1 MSKKLEC
8 QWRETIVNVNSIQ
21 DKSVKMISA
30 LSGIVFDAICAILF
44 FCSARIML
52 SDIYYWGEFED
63 GELFK
68 LIISAFVISAIME
81 LNFIRGKK
89 VGGLIKSGVLFVGLL
104 CIGAKFLGEDG
115 EDIIAGFIKIIAYYI
130 EDWNEY
136 YNSMWYIEGGRTSY
150 VMDAMELLTSLL
162 LLVLLWWA
170 KVSKENLVMIVAPIL
185 VFILELMVGYSPEY
199 PGIVILFVAVMMS
212 NAVSWKRNDFKK
224 SIINNR
230 RNIGVLGEISWCR
243 VAIISLIFSGIV
255 YVIGSDSAW
264 MAVRNGDELKDY
276 CNEIIAEFEDSEL
289 WAFFEGNDST
299 RKEKITNDEPK
310 YRYIPVIKVEST
322 YKPGGDIYLK
332 GFYGGTYSSGAWK
345 KDVAAFENACEREG
359 FESKYVSESLAELAA
374 KNIRRYIILDALKY
388 SQYSRRTE
396 ITYYDTTSEKIYVPY
411 FSEVEETLL
420 TEGDCQYVK
429 PEDFEGIMTVYS
441 WRNDWQYEEY
451 LQKFKNSGKDA
462 WEIWYEKYVR
472 KTYTIVP
479 ENMNNVKSVANE
491 IRQWPVFDD
500 AAFRYN
506 ESELRVLKA
515 KCVAKWMEENTTYTL
530 KPSELPFGKDP
541 VEYFLG
547 ESKEG
552 YCMHYASASAL
563 ILRELGVPARYA
575 SGYIAASEN
584 FRYGSQLYQ
593 YEILDSDAHAWVE
606 IYLEGMGWI
615 PVEVTKGFNDDLD
628 EWNPQ
633 EETTEE
639 RETTRPQQSTKPQE
653 TTTKPKPGESETTKP
668 QETTTKKKDGG
679 NVSGDGD
686 SEKTNGISAK
696 NILIFMAIA
705 VFVGIVVCLV
715 YKFKIEYKKKLAVMI
730 NRGKTLMAIRL
741 INRRIYQ
748 KAKLTGK
755 ILKLSPRD
763 DEFEQSLVKHY
774 PQVSKENWGRYMDIV
789 KAAAFS
795 KRRFSVEEMEFCYE
809 IYKTINGRNK
819 K

>member
-1 MSKKLEC
+1 MSKKLRC
-8 QWRETIVNVNSIQ
+8 QWRETIVNVNSAQ

-68 LIISAFVISAIME
+68 LIISAFVISAVME

-104 CIGAKFLGEDG
+104 CIGAKFLGENG
-115 EDIIAGFIKIIAYYI
+115 EDIISGFIKIIAYYI

-150 VMDAMELLTSLL
+150 VMDAMELLTLLL

-170 KVSKENLVMIVAPIL
+170 KLSKENLVMIVAPIA

-276 CNEIIAEFEDSEL
+276 CNEIIAGFEDSEL
-289 WAFFEGNDST
+289 WAFFEGNDNT
-299 RKEKITNDEPK
+299 RREKITNDEPIYK
-310 YRYIPVIKVEST
+310 YVPVIKMEFSS
-322 YKPGGDIYLK
+322 KPSGDIFLK
-332 GFYGGTYSSGAWK
+332 GFYGGVYSDGVWK
-345 KDVAAFENACEREG
+345 KDVAAFENACESEG
-359 FESKYVSESLAELAA
+359 LDSEYVSEALAELAA
-374 KNIRRYIILDALKY
+374 NNLKRYVVLTNLKN
-388 SQYSRRTE
+388 SESSRIGQ
-396 ITYYDTTSEKIYVPY
+396 ITYYDTSSEKIYVPY
-411 FSEVEETLL
+411 FSEVEESLPV
-420 TEGDCQYVK
+420 EGDCQYIK
-429 PEDFEGIMTVYS
+429 PSDFSGVMKVYS
-441 WRNDWQYEEY
+441 WVNDWRFENY
-451 LQKFKNSGKDA
+451 LYAFENAGKDT
-462 WEIWYEKYVR
+462 WELWYKEYIEKE
-472 KTYTIVP
+472 YTIVP
-479 ENMNNVKSVANE
+479 NNMKNVKTVAEE
-491 IRQWPVFDD
+491 ISQWPIFNEMS
-500 AAFRYN
+500 RYYGEN
-506 ESELRVLKA
+506 EMRLVKA
-515 KCVAKWMEENTTYTL
+515 KCVAKWMEENTRYTL
-530 KPSELPFGKDP
+530 QPSSLPFGKDP

-575 SGYIAASEN
+575 SGYLASAEN
-584 FRYGSQLYQ
+584 FLHGFDSYE

-606 IYLEGMGWI
+606 IYLEGMGWVPI
-615 PVEVTKGFNDDLD
+615 EVTKGYNDDIKN
-628 EWNPQ
+628 WNPQ
-633 EETTEE
+633 EESTEE
-639 RETTRPQQSTKPQE
+639 SETTKPQQ
-653 TTTKPKPGESETTKP
+653 TTKP
-668 QETTTKKKDGG
+668 QETTTKKKPDESETTKPQETTNKKDGG
-679 NVSGDGD
+679 SVLGNGGSDK
-686 SEKTNGISAK
+686 ENGISAK
-696 NILIFMAIA
+696 HILTFMAIA

-715 YKFKIEYKKKLAVMI
+715 YKFKIEYKKKLADMI
-730 NRGKTLMAIRL
+730 NRKRTLMAIRL
-741 INRRIYQ
+741 INHRIYQ
-748 KAKLTGK
+748 RAKMTGK
-755 ILKLSPRD
+755 ILKFSPRD

-774 PQVSKENWGRYMDIV
+774 PQVSKEDWGRYMDIV